1 VPGWAAQH
9 PDGSV
14 VVDNESASGPDAP
27 AEGRHGEPGHDPA
40 PERDTMRRLFAVAAS
55 VAILL
60 ALLAPAAMAA
70 DPEASNR
77 SVIVSVN
84 GSLDVPADQD
94 LDTVVVIDG
103 TARIG
108 GDMDTLVVAGGTAT
122 VTGATLKTVVV
133 VNGTVDL
140 GAGTTVLGDIRTL
153 QGTVTQASGA
163 VVQGSVTALDA
174 DLAGLA
180 VVMIPVFIVLFLGLG
195 IAGIVAALL
204 VAVFGARQVREVEAL
219 ISGRPGQVLV
229 AGIAGSVLLPLL
241 AILLVMTVIGAPI
254 GFGLLFVVLPALAF
268 LAWLVAAIWI
278 GDWLVAGTR
287 GSREP
292 GRPSLAAVVGFIVL
306 ALVGMVPFVTVI
318 ATLFGFGALLL
329 TAWRILRPEPTPVGQ
344 AGAAQPAP
352 SAS

>member
-1 VPGWAAQH
+1 
-9 PDGSV
+9 
-14 VVDNESASGPDAP
+14 
-27 AEGRHGEPGHDPA
+27 
-40 PERDTMRRLFAVAAS
+40 MRRLFAVAAS

-60 ALLAPAAMAA
+60 ALLAPAVLAA
-70 DPEASNR
+70 EPAAASR

-94 LDTVVVIDG
+94 LGAVVVIDG
-103 TARIG
+103 TARID
-108 GDMDTLVVAGGTAT
+108 GDVDTLVVAGGTAT

-133 VNGTVDL
+133 VDGIVDL
-140 GAGTTVLGDIRTL
+140 GAGTTVLGDVRTL
-153 QGTVTQASGA
+153 RGTVTQGAGA
-163 VVQGSVTALDA
+163 VVRGSVTALDA

-219 ISGRPGQVLV
+219 ISGRPGHVLV
-229 AGIAGSVLLPLL
+229 AGIAGTVALPVVG
-241 AILLVMTVIGAPI
+241 ILLLMTVIGAPI
-254 GFGLLFVVLPALAF
+254 GLALLFVVLPALAF

-278 GDWLVAGTR
+278 GDWLIAGTR

-292 GRPSLAAVVGFIVL
+292 GRPYLAAVVGVIVL
-306 ALVGMVPFVTVI
+306 ALAGMVPFVTAI

-329 TAWRILRPEPTPVGQ
+329 AAWRILRPETASPGQ
-344 AGAAQPAP
+344 AAGAAQPAP
-352 SAS
+352 AAS